1 MKCCERC
8 ITSLIANNLT
18 KQKTIKTLQS
28 NSCSKLIQNV
38 CSLLCFVCSHLDEI
52 NTTPSVAYG
61 VLMALR
67 VLRHLGCLDKDV
79 NTTEGWSV
87 IADLY

>member
-1 MKCCERC
+1 MFHCC
-8 ITSLIANNLT
+8 S
-18 KQKTIKTLQS
+18 
-28 NSCSKLIQNV
+28 V
-38 CSLLCFVCSHLDEI
+38 FDCSHLDEI
-52 NTTPSVAYG
+52 NTTPSVTCG

-87 IADLY
+87 IAYLHYGNYDQ

>member
-1 MKCCERC
+1 MFACC
-8 ITSLIANNLT
+8 S
-18 KQKTIKTLQS
+18 
-28 NSCSKLIQNV
+28 V
-38 CSLLCFVCSHLDEI
+38 FVCSHLDEI
-52 NTTPSVAYG
+52 NTTPSVTCG

-87 IADLY
+87 IAYLY